1 MKNPAPALVIS
12 DGQRDALGVLSR
24 SQTAAPDRR
33 IRVGSLGSKVTMLAR
48 SRLTSREEPEA
59 SEALAIVFADGG
71 IRVIGGATV
80 SALFLYDVSEL
91 SCCAS

>member
-1 MKNPAPALVIS
+1 
-12 DGQRDALGVLSR
+12 
-24 SQTAAPDRR
+24 
-33 IRVGSLGSKVTMLAR
+33 MLAR